1 MPIFWLAKWI
11 LSAGRSAVSLP
22 FRNRSIEI
30 AASWPCATAVMMF
43 FGPSAESPPKNT
55 SGSVDCRVFSPS
67 TGQAPLVELQPAVA
81 FDPREGVFLPDGDQ
95 RQIARHGE
103 RGRASTDAGHAFAR
117 AVFGQ
122 GGHQRG
128 HIALQV
134 GGNALHAADRH
145 RFFVHAATAA
155 RRFARAIAHAAE
167 NARKHIRSPVDLVR
181 FGVTSLRDQAEIF
194 GNRGVR
200 GARPLAIH
208 DLVKMVGT
216 PGICSCHCF

>member
-67 TGQAPLVELQPAVA
+67 TGQAPLVELHPAVA

-122 GGHQRG
+122 GG
-128 HIALQV
+128 IS
-134 GGNALHAADRH
+134 ADTSPFRS
-145 RFFVHAATAA
+145 AATRFMRQIATGSSSTRP
-155 RRFARAIAHAAE
+155 RRHAGL
-167 NARKHIRSPVDLVR
+167 HGRSHTRPR
-181 FGVTSLRDQAEIF
+181 MP
-194 GNRGVR
+194 GNTFDHQLIWYDS
-200 GARPLAIH
+200 A
-208 DLVKMVGT
+208 
-216 PGICSCHCF
+216 